1 MELIVLAVIIFA
13 VYKTVRAR
21 RKNAREAEESRKK
34 FAELNKLSPEEE
46 RAAQAWSVY
55 RNAPSE
61 AAMRLLEE
69 AAAADTNHWN
79 MDFLMGI
86 RCDTGIDGVPVD
98 RERAQSWY
106 ERALAKAKS
115 YGSDRYVKDMET
127 FLDYY
132 RRPYGNFQRPD
143 SRVEQTRR
151 LETAL
156 LLCVGCADGSGGVL
170 RCNMR
175 GGVDGYALDFSAA
188 MRIIRQMP
196 GHSPMVLRL
205 LEDYD
210 AIAKSN
216 PILGMQPEERRERF
230 HGFLKLLPNT
240 KHLSAPG
247 TDYHCFLYGLL
258 IQTNNTPYYGLLKE
272 FIESDLKFTMETAYV
287 KYFAWA
293 IEAGSAEGMYMQF
306 QELDA
311 FRRVYR
317 WDDSRAASHCRD
329 VFLEYTGNKG
339 WDDGAKWLAEKF
351 YPGAEKDEWV
361 FD

>member
-1 MELIVLAVIIFA
+1 MELIILAVIIFA
-13 VYKTVRAR
+13 VYKTVKAR
-21 RKNAREAEESRKK
+21 RKNAKEAEEQRKK
-34 FAELNKLSPEEE
+34 FAEFNKLSPEEE
-46 RAAQAWSVY
+46 RATQAWSVY

-61 AAMRLLEE
+61 ASMRLLEE
-69 AAAADTNHWN
+69 AVAADTNHWN
-79 MDFLMGI
+79 MDFMMGI
-86 RCDTGIDGVPVD
+86 RCDTGIDGVPAD
-98 RERAQSWY
+98 RERAKRWY
-106 ERALAKAKS
+106 EKALAKAKAH
-115 YGSDRYVKDMET
+115 GSERYVKDMET

-132 RRPYGNFQRPD
+132 RRPYGNFKNPD
-143 SRVEQTRR
+143 SRAEQTRR
-151 LETAL
+151 IQTAL
-156 LLCVGCADGSGGVL
+156 LMCVHCSDGEGGIL
-170 RCNMR
+170 YCNER
-175 GGVDGYALDFSAA
+175 NGIVGYALSFPEAL
-188 MRIIRQMP
+188 RIIRQLP
-196 GHSPMVLRL
+196 GHSPAVLHL

-210 AIAKSN
+210 TTAKASSITGV
-216 PILGMQPEERRERF
+216 PVEKRRERF
-230 HGFLKLLPNT
+230 NEFLKFVPNN
-240 KHLSAPG
+240 KRLSDKG
-247 TDYHCFLYGLL
+247 TDYRFFLFGLL
-258 IQTNNTPYYGLLKE
+258 FLTDKTPYYGLLKE